1 MRNLTLPTTNRQ
13 APTTNSVMSYKQQ
26 LVINQS
32 QRLVLTP
39 QLRQRIEM
47 LQMTKLELGELVSQ
61 QLAENPV
68 LEELAPDEVA
78 VPPDEG
84 NIDFTEPSGG
94 ALNGSGEAPENILNA
109 VERLDGAG
117 QSYSANELG
126 EGGDFD
132 GGYEAGASLQPE
144 IAQVSVAGEPI
155 TGVADAARDE
165 TREPEIGE
173 RDSFEE

>member
-1 MRNLTLPTTNRQ
+1 
-13 APTTNSVMSYKQQ
+13 MSYKQQ

-61 QLAENPV
+61 QLAEHPV

-84 NIDFTEPSGG
+84 DIDFTEIPWA
-94 ALNGSGEAPENILNA
+94 ALNGSGESPETFLNA
-109 VERLDGAG
+109 VERLDGAS
-117 QSYSANELG
+117 QSYSVNEAG
-126 EGGDFD
+126 EAGDFD
-132 GGYEAGASLQPE
+132 AGYEAGAAISPE
-144 IAQVSVAGEPI
+144 VAQAAVAGEAVPE
-155 TGVADAARDE
+155 AARDE
-165 TREPEIGE
+165 TREPEVGE
-173 RDSFEE
+173 RDSNEEI